1 MLSAFVLRPQG
12 LVRTEAPFASDGSAA
27 PEALWFDLL
36 EPTVEEER
44 AVERA
49 LGIDVPTREEMREI
63 ESSNRL
69 YEENGALFLTATIV
83 TKLDT
88 DLPESTQVTFILA
101 GGKLVTNRYTDP
113 LPFRR
118 FISYAQTHPAPCQSG
133 VLILVG
139 LLEAIVNRIADVLE
153 RVGSDLDSISAE
165 VFTPPRRSRRRA
177 SGDFR
182 EVLGRVGQTGELV
195 SKARESLVSLGRLLA
210 FVQQTT
216 SGPDHAGCA
225 RALSHRVARRAR
237 DERPRLVSRRQGV
250 VRARCHARHAD
261 HRSEQH
267 PEDLLGGHGV
277 PAAAFG
283 GRRLLRHELRRAAG
297 GARAMGSLGRSR
309 PDGAVGVAALPAV
322 QAPPLALIFDC
333 RR

>member
-27 PEALWFDLL
+27 PEALWFDLV

-49 LGIDVPTREEMREI
+49 LSIDVPTREEMREI
-63 ESSNRL
+63 EASNRL

-83 TKLDT
+83 TKLDE

-118 FISYAQTHPAPCQSG
+118 FITYAQTHPAPCQSG
-133 VLILVG
+133 VLILIG

-153 RVGSDLDSISAE
+153 RVGIDLDSISAE

-177 SGDFR
+177 GGDFR
-182 EVLGRVGQTGELV
+182 DVLSRVGQSGELV

-210 FVQQTT
+210 FIQQTT
-216 SGPDHAGCA
+216 GGPVTQDARARFRIVSRDVLAMSDHASFLGDKVSFA
-225 RALSHRVARRAR
+225 LNATLGMLTIDQNNILKIFSVVTVFLLPPSVVGAFYGMNFDVLPGAHEPWGAWAAAGLMALSALLPYLLFKRRR
-237 DERPRLVSRRQGV
+237 WL
-250 VRARCHARHAD
+250 
-261 HRSEQH
+261 
-267 PEDLLGGHGV
+267 
-277 PAAAFG
+277 
-283 GRRLLRHELRRAAG
+283 
-297 GARAMGSLGRSR
+297 
-309 PDGAVGVAALPAV
+309 
-322 QAPPLALIFDC
+322 
-333 RR
+333 